1 MTPGKVAAVMVM
13 LGWIFLA
20 LAFLTSCVSVPIP
33 PFGDRIGELGKIDVK
48 VDVRYVPASSSAAPA
63 SAAHDFAWNEF
74 VNSRTL
80 RDK

>member
-1 MTPGKVAAVMVM
+1 MTPGRVAAAMIM

-33 PFGDRIGELGKIDVK
+33 PFGDRVGELGKLDVK
-48 VDVRYVPASSSAAPA
+48 VDVRYVPATYFAPA
-63 SAAHDFAWNEF
+63 SSAHDFAWKEF

>member
-1 MTPGKVAAVMVM
+1 MTPGRVAAVVVV
-13 LGWIFLA
+13 LGWIFLT

-33 PFGDRIGELGKIDVK
+33 PFGDRVGELGKLDVK
-48 VDVRYVPASSSAAPA
+48 LDVRYVPASTSAPA
-63 SAAHDFAWNEF
+63 SASHDFAWNEF

>member
-1 MTPGKVAAVMVM
+1 MTPGRVAAVMVM

-33 PFGDRIGELGKIDVK
+33 PFGDRVGELGKLDVK
-48 VDVRYVPASSSAAPA
+48 VDVRYVPASSFAAPA
-63 SAAHDFAWNEF
+63 SASHDFAWNEF

>member
-20 LAFLTSCVSVPIP
+20 FAFLTSCVSVPIP
-33 PFGDRIGELGKIDVK
+33 PFGDRVGELGKLDVK
-48 VDVRYVPASSSAAPA
+48 LDVRYVPASTAAPA
-63 SAAHDFAWNEF
+63 STAYDYAWNEF